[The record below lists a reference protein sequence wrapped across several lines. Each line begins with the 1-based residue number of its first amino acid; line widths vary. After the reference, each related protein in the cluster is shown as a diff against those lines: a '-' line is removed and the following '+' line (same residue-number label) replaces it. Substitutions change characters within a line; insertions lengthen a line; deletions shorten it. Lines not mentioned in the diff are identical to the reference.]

1 MGNLKEQIYANKLR
15 LCSSESRLQQQTVSS
30 SQIMEKLFE
39 WRNNLLE
46 RKLRSMNLGA
56 NGGSNLPPFSQQ
68 PATVPSAPQ
77 LNHLYSIVNKK
88 TVNNRKRDEMRRHT
102 VNIVQS
108 NLHNPN
114 TVGGSFGLWQ
124 LQQAVTCDRP
134 DKFPFILPRFFWR
147 CKMEIL

>member
-15 LCSSESRLQQQTVSS
+15 LCSSESGLQQQTVSP

-46 RKLRSMNLGA
+46 RKLRSMNLAA
-56 NGGSNLPPFSQQ
+56 NGSTMPSFGQ
-68 PATVPSAPQ
+68 PATSVPTAPSV
-77 LNHLYSIVNKK
+77 NHLYSIVNKK

-114 TVGGSFGLWQ
+114 TVGGSRSHNDELTIYD
-124 LQQAVTCDRP
+124 L
-134 DKFPFILPRFFWR
+134 
-147 CKMEIL
+147 

>member
-15 LCSSESRLQQQTVSS
+15 LCSSESRLQQHTVSP

-46 RKLRSMNLGA
+46 RKLRSMNLTA
-56 NGGSNLPPFSQQ
+56 NGNRPSFSQP
-68 PATVPSAPQ
+68 PAAVPVPP
-77 LNHLYSIVNKK
+77 LGHLYSIVNKK

-108 NLHNPN
+108 NLQSMN
-114 TVGGSFGLWQ
+114 TVG
-124 LQQAVTCDRP
+124 
-134 DKFPFILPRFFWR
+134 
-147 CKMEIL
+147 